1 MRLRQLDESQFVTIN
16 RKLNPAIWAGDQ
28 LKPEVAA
35 KLKEIAVAWEDF
47 LGIPLDAIDLTV
59 TGSNANYTWTASSD
73 LDLHIIVKGEP
84 TDEQRELYSAKKDLW
99 AEMHDITVKG
109 LPVEVYVQGSKETHH
124 STGVYSIARSK
135 WLVEPKKV
143 KPKVNDA
150 AVQAKLSELQ
160 HVINLAL
167 VSTDLMIVNAAKK
180 RVTQMRKAGLERAGE
195 WSIENLVFKQL
206 RNQGLIDSISRHI
219 RDLEDQDLSL
229 ENQDN
234 SLD

>member
-16 RKLNPAIWAGDQ
+16 RKLNPAIWAGNN

-47 LGIPLDAIDLTV
+47 LGVPLDAVDLTV
-59 TGSNANYTWTASSD
+59 TGSNANYTWTPSSD
-73 LDLHIIVKGEP
+73 LDLHIIIKGEP
-84 TDEQRELYSAKKDLW
+84 SEEQRELYSAKKDLW

-109 LPVEVYVQGSKETHH
+109 LPVEVYVQGSAEKHH
-124 STGVYSIARSK
+124 STGVYSIAQGK
-135 WLVEPKKV
+135 WIVEPKKV
-143 KPKVNDA
+143 KPKINDA
-150 AVQAKLSELQ
+150 AVQAKLGELQ
-160 HVINLAL
+160 HVINTAL
-167 VSTDLMIVNAAKK
+167 VSNDLTAVNAAKK

-234 SLD
+234 LLD